1 MTVQF
6 TNGMMVEVAGG
17 EWLIH
22 KKLLHV
28 YNAQHELEIEA
39 PISSVML
46 VTRAD
51 LQSAKDAREEDIK
64 KLEAV
69 NAFNQMILG
78 APDDSK
84 GTVADVQG

>member
-6 TNGMMVEVAGG
+6 TNGMMVEIKGG
-17 EWLIH
+17 DWYIS
-22 KKLLHV
+22 KKVLRV
-28 YNAQHELEIEA
+28 QNARGELELEA

-51 LQSAKDAREEDIK
+51 LQSAQDAREEDQK

-69 NAFNQMILG
+69 NAFNKMMLG
-78 APDDSK
+78 APDDGK
-84 GTVADVQG
+84 GIVTDMP

>member
-17 EWLIH
+17 DWYIS
-22 KKLLHV
+22 KKILHV
-28 YNAQHELEIEA
+28 QNAKGERELEA

-51 LQSAKDAREEDIK
+51 LQSAKDAREEEQK
-64 KLEAV
+64 KLEAL
-69 NAFNQMILG
+69 NAFSEMVSG
-78 APDDSK
+78 APDDSQ